1 MARLRPY
8 PVAVFCAVTLFTWG
22 NRIWLAWTNPDDT
35 VAEKLLWSVPITAFV
50 VAAVV
55 LLVVLVRGG
64 GRTGTGFVRAV
75 RAFAAGTVVFW
86 AVRAP
91 MILAADHP
99 VPFKVVHAVLAIVS
113 VTAAAFAWR
122 SVGNDASPVE
132 PVATMARSGS

>member
-55 LLVVLVRGG
+55 LLVVLVRGAD
-64 GRTGTGFVRAV
+64 RTASGFVGLV
-75 RAFAAGTVVFW
+75 RVFAAGTVVFW

-91 MILAADHP
+91 MILLADHP
-99 VPFKVVHAVLAIVS
+99 VPFKVVHAVLAVASI
-113 VTAAAFAWR
+113 TAAAFAWR
-122 SVGNDASPVE
+122 AVAGTDARGDQ
-132 PVATMARSGS
+132 VAPTVRSGV